1 MKIFKFII
9 TAIIV
14 FSCFFTISY
23 AEDLNE
29 EIAPIPV
36 NSDTTDLNFEI
47 FSKRA
52 IVYERNSKCIL
63 FEKNIDEQCAMASTT
78 KIMTCTLILEN
89 CNLQDQVTI
98 SQKSASTGGSRLG
111 LSTNDIISV
120 QDLLYGLMLCSGND
134 AAVALAEHCSGS
146 IENFANLMNSKAQEL
161 SLSSTHFVTPHGLD
175 NPEHYTTV
183 RNFAVLT
190 DYALN
195 NPLFLQIVGTKYYDV
210 TINGVPKS
218 LHNTNELL
226 GYLPTVYGVKTG
238 YTSQAGRCLISSA
251 KSNNLDIIVIVLGA
265 DTKKIRTTD
274 SIKLI
279 NYTFENYET
288 INLADLINQKYTEY
302 LTAVLPYLDVPKLSG
317 TISTELE
324 QNFPTY
330 YPIKKEQ
337 LNSVSL
343 SLSYNQLKAP
353 LYQGEQLCSIDF
365 FIENNKIFST
375 NIYSSAYINKKQ
387 PLDYLQFFIYQ
398 YKNFYKVH

>member
-1 MKIFKFII
+1 MKIFKSLII
-9 TAIIV
+9 TIII
-14 FSCFFTISY
+14 FSCLSSFSY
-23 AEDLNE
+23 ADDITE
-29 EIAPIPV
+29 EISPIPV
-36 NSDTTDLNFEI
+36 STDLTDLNFEI
-47 FSKRA
+47 FSRRA
-52 IVYERNSKCIL
+52 IVYERNSRCIL

-111 LSTNDIISV
+111 LSINDTISV

-146 IENFANLMNSKAQEL
+146 VENFANLMNSKAQEL

-210 TINGVPKS
+210 TINGVTKS
-218 LHNTNELL
+218 IHNTNELL

-302 LTAVLPYLDVPKLSG
+302 LTAILTFLL
-317 TISTELE
+317 II
-324 QNFPTY
+324 Q
-330 YPIKKEQ
+330 
-337 LNSVSL
+337 
-343 SLSYNQLKAP
+343 
-353 LYQGEQLCSIDF
+353 
-365 FIENNKIFST
+365 
-375 NIYSSAYINKKQ
+375 
-387 PLDYLQFFIYQ
+387 
-398 YKNFYKVH
+398 

>member
-1 MKIFKFII
+1 MKIFKSLII
-9 TAIIV
+9 TTII
-14 FSCFFTISY
+14 FSCLSSFSY
-23 AEDLNE
+23 ADDITE
-29 EIAPIPV
+29 EISPIPV
-36 NSDTTDLNFEI
+36 STDLTDLNFEI
-47 FSKRA
+47 FSRRA

-111 LSTNDIISV
+111 LSINDTISV

-146 IENFANLMNSKAQEL
+146 VENFANLMNSKAQEL

-218 LHNTNELL
+218 IHNTNELL

-288 INLADLINQKYTEY
+288 INLADLINQKYTAY
-302 LTAVLPYLDVPKLSG
+302 LTAILPYLDFP
-317 TISTELE
+317 EL
-324 QNFPTY
+324 Y
-330 YPIKKEQ
+330 L
-337 LNSVSL
+337 LN
-343 SLSYNQLKAP
+343 
-353 LYQGEQLCSIDF
+353 
-365 FIENNKIFST
+365 
-375 NIYSSAYINKKQ
+375 
-387 PLDYLQFFIYQ
+387 
-398 YKNFYKVH
+398 

>member
-1 MKIFKFII
+1 MKIFKSLII
-9 TAIIV
+9 TIII
-14 FSCFFTISY
+14 FSCLSSFSY
-23 AEDLNE
+23 ADDITE
-29 EIAPIPV
+29 EISPIPV
-36 NSDTTDLNFEI
+36 STDLTDLNFEI
-47 FSKRA
+47 FSRRA
-52 IVYERNSKCIL
+52 IIYERNSKCIL

-111 LSTNDIISV
+111 LSINDTISV

-146 IENFANLMNSKAQEL
+146 IENFANLMNAKAQEL

-183 RNFAVLT
+183 RNFAFLT

-210 TINGVPKS
+210 FINGVPKS
-218 LHNTNELL
+218 IHNTNELL

-238 YTSQAGRCLISSA
+238 YTSQAGRCLVSSA
-251 KSNNLDIIVIVLGA
+251 KNNNLDIIVIVLGA

-288 INLADLINQKYTEY
+288 INLADLIN
-302 LTAVLPYLDVPKLSG
+302 
-317 TISTELE
+317 
-324 QNFPTY
+324 
-330 YPIKKEQ
+330 
-337 LNSVSL
+337 
-343 SLSYNQLKAP
+343 
-353 LYQGEQLCSIDF
+353 
-365 FIENNKIFST
+365 
-375 NIYSSAYINKKQ
+375 
-387 PLDYLQFFIYQ
+387 
-398 YKNFYKVH
+398 

>member
-1 MKIFKFII
+1 MKIIKYLII
-9 TAIIV
+9 TIII
-14 FSCFFTISY
+14 FSCLSTFSY
-23 AEDLNE
+23 ADDMTE
-29 EIAPIPV
+29 ETSPIPV
-36 NSDTTDLNFEI
+36 SNDTADMNFEI
-47 FSKRA
+47 FSRRA

-111 LSTNDIISV
+111 LSSGDVISV

-146 IENFANLMNSKAQEL
+146 IENFANLMNSKANEL

-175 NPEHYTTV
+175 NSEHYTTV
-183 RNFAVLT
+183 RNFAILT

-195 NPLFLQIVGTKYYDV
+195 NQLFLQIVGTKFYDV
-210 TINGVPKS
+210 TINGTSKS
-218 LHNTNELL
+218 IHNTNELL

-238 YTSQAGRCLISSA
+238 YTSQAGRCLVSSA
-251 KSNNLDIIVIVLGA
+251 KNNNLDIIVIVLGA

-274 SIKLI
+274 SLKLI
-279 NYTFENYET
+279 NYAFDNYEMLN
-288 INLADLINQKYTEY
+288 IADLINQKYSEY
-302 LTAVLPYLDVPKLSG
+302 LTAILPYLDIPKLSG

-330 YPIKKEQ
+330 YPIRKEQ
-337 LNSVSL
+337 LKSITL
-343 SLSYNQLKAP
+343 SLSYNQLSAP
-353 LYQGEQLCSIDF
+353 VYQGEQLCSIDF
-365 FIENNKIFST
+365 FIENKKIFST
-375 NIYSSAYINKKQ
+375 NIYSSAYISKKQ
-387 PLDYLQFFIYQ
+387 PFDYLKFFIYQ

>member
-1 MKIFKFII
+1 MKFFKFII

-111 LSTNDIISV
+111 LSTNDTISV

-146 IENFANLMNSKAQEL
+146 IENFANLMNAKAQEL

-183 RNFAVLT
+183 RNFAFLT

-210 TINGVPKS
+210 FINGVPKS
-218 LHNTNELL
+218 IHNTKTVLYIYVSFATIIRQHLL
-226 GYLPTVYGVKTG
+226 GNLNVELNLLSPTALENIYPSELPTIMKSFFLCYGDETPGSVEPSG
-238 YTSQAGRCLISSA
+238 EHGSCFGGGSSECSA
-251 KSNNLDIIVIVLGA
+251 QGNL
-265 DTKKIRTTD
+265 
-274 SIKLI
+274 
-279 NYTFENYET
+279 E
-288 INLADLINQKYTEY
+288 
-302 LTAVLPYLDVPKLSG
+302 
-317 TISTELE
+317 
-324 QNFPTY
+324 
-330 YPIKKEQ
+330 
-337 LNSVSL
+337 
-343 SLSYNQLKAP
+343 
-353 LYQGEQLCSIDF
+353 
-365 FIENNKIFST
+365 
-375 NIYSSAYINKKQ
+375 
-387 PLDYLQFFIYQ
+387 
-398 YKNFYKVH
+398 

>member
-1 MKIFKFII
+1 MKIFKSLFI
-9 TAIIV
+9 TIIIL
-14 FSCFFTISY
+14 SCFVPFSY
-23 AEDLNE
+23 ADDVTE

-36 NSDTTDLNFEI
+36 STDLTDLNFEI
-47 FSKRA
+47 FSRRA
-52 IVYERNSKCIL
+52 IVYERNSECIL

-98 SQKSASTGGSRLG
+98 SQKSALTGGSRLG
-111 LSTNDIISV
+111 LSTNDTISV

-146 IENFANLMNSKAQEL
+146 VENFANLMNSKAQEL
-161 SLSSTHFVTPHGLD
+161 SLTSTHFVTPHGLD

-183 RNFAVLT
+183 RNFAILT

-195 NPLFLQIVGTKYYDV
+195 NPLFLQIVGTKFYDV

-218 LHNTNELL
+218 IHNTNELL

-238 YTSQAGRCLISSA
+238 YTSQAGRCLVSSA

-279 NYTFENYET
+279 NYVFNTYEM
-288 INLADLINQKYTEY
+288 INLSELINQKYTEY
-302 LTAVLPYLDVPKLSG
+302 LTAVLHYINIPKISG
-317 TISTELE
+317 SISTELE

-330 YPIKKEQ
+330 YPVKKDQ
-337 LNSVSL
+337 LNSITL
-343 SLSYNQLKAP
+343 SLSYDQLDAP
-353 LYQGEQLCSIDF
+353 IYQGQQLCSIDF

-387 PLDYLQFFIYQ
+387 PLDYLLFFIYQ

>member
-1 MKIFKFII
+1 MKKMILIIF
-9 TAIIV
+9 AICTCLIFFYA
-14 FSCFFTISY
+14 FSASY
-23 AEDLNE
+23 NSNNIDHLDYV
-29 EIAPIPV
+29 IAIGV
-36 NSDTTDLNFEI
+36 DTSDDEKNLQVSFEFTDLGA
-47 FSKRA
+47 FSESSSSDSSEPTINTVIAASNPDA
-52 IVYERNSKCIL
+52 I
-63 FEKNIDEQCAMASTT
+63 
-78 KIMTCTLILEN
+78 
-89 CNLQDQVTI
+89 
-98 SQKSASTGGSRLG
+98 
-111 LSTNDIISV
+111 
-120 QDLLYGLMLCSGND
+120 
-134 AAVALAEHCSGS
+134 
-146 IENFANLMNSKAQEL
+146 NLMNAYAGKQINLSHCRVIAFSEDIAKIGILEEVTYFMNNTQIRPTTNVIIASKTAKDYIE
-161 SLSSTHFVTPHGLD
+161 SSTSSLED
-175 NPEHYTTV
+175 
-183 RNFAVLT
+183 VL
-190 DYALN
+190 
-195 NPLFLQIVGTKYYDV
+195 TKYYEV
-210 TINGVPKS
+210 FINGVPKS
-218 LHNTNELL
+218 IHNTNELL

-238 YTSQAGRCLISSA
+238 YTSQAGRCLVSSA
-251 KSNNLDIIVIVLGA
+251 KNNNLDIIVIVLGA

-317 TISTELE
+317 TISTKLE
-324 QNFPTY
+324 QNFPIY

-365 FIENNKIFST
+365 FIENNKVFST